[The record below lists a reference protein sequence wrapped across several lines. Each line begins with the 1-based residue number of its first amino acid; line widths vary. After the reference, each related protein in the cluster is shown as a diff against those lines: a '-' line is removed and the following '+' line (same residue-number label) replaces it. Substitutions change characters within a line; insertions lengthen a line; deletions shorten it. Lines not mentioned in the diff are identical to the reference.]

1 MFGGFAGAFFAT
13 RQAFISP
20 ESFTFIESATVLA
33 IVVLGGLGSQLGVAL
48 AALVMVGGLEM
59 LRDLLSTIGEQ
70 MGSELFS
77 GLAGD
82 LPTYRMLIF
91 GLALVVMMVLRPRGL
106 VSGRTATATLVP

>member
-1 MFGGFAGAFFAT
+1 
-13 RQAFISP
+13 
-20 ESFTFIESATVLA
+20 
-33 IVVLGGLGSQLGVAL
+33 
-48 AALVMVGGLEM
+48 
-59 LRDLLSTIGEQ
+59 

-106 VSGRTATATLVP
+106 VSGRTPTAVL